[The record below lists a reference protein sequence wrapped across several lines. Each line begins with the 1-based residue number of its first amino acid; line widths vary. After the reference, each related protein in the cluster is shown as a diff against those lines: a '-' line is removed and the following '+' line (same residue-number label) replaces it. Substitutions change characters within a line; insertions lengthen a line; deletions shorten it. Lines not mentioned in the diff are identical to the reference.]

1 LERVLQWG
9 LSAAGGLP
17 SERCE
22 QLRQMP
28 YIAPRTWNGMASF
41 NQTKTVGLC
50 GGAFGGGTVGF
61 GGDLP
66 QSRLGW

>member
-1 LERVLQWG
+1 
-9 LSAAGGLP
+9 
-17 SERCE
+17 
-22 QLRQMP
+22 
-28 YIAPRTWNGMASF
+28 MASF
-41 NQTKTVGLC
+41 NQTKTAGLC